1 MSDCRGQHCVGKGVK
16 VAADINLAASSEE
29 LKQIHVIGGSKM
41 ENLLINGF
49 GSSGG
54 GAYQTVELNGKG
66 TINGDIDCERF
77 SCSGTG
83 TVNGD
88 VKRMS

>member
-1 MSDCRGQHCVGKGVK
+1 
-16 VAADINLAASSEE
+16 
-29 LKQIHVIGGSKM
+29 M

-77 SCSGTG
+77 SSAAPGL
-83 TVNGD
+83 
-88 VKRMS
+88 

>member
-1 MSDCRGQHCVGKGVK
+1 
-16 VAADINLAASSEE
+16 
-29 LKQIHVIGGSKM
+29 M

-54 GAYQTVELNGKG
+54 GTYQTVELNGKG

-77 SCSGTG
+77 TAQSQLPRSES
-83 TVNGD
+83 TVLQ
-88 VKRMS
+88 RWMAMSKQNSLKS